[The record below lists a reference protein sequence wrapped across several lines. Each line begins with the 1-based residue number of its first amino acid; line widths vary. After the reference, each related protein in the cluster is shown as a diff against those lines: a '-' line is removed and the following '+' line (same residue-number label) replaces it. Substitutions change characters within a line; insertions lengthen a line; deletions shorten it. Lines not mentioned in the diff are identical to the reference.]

1 MAHAA
6 PRAPIFAGISRAVV
20 CVLLAVALGALGG
33 VPGVHAQPGGYSR
46 AFDVT
51 GVVRHPARLTLAD
64 LERYPASALRVAF
77 VAGSASTQ
85 AEFTGVPLWTLVSA
99 AGVETDP
106 RRKNDLLRKYVVVTG
121 SDGYQA
127 VIAVAEMLQDYGNQP
142 ILVAYRRDGAT
153 LGPDEGMARLVV
165 PGDKRG
171 GRYVDNIVRIEV
183 RNAGT

>member
-1 MAHAA
+1 
-6 PRAPIFAGISRAVV
+6 
-20 CVLLAVALGALGG
+20 
-33 VPGVHAQPGGYSR
+33 VHAQSAGYSR
-46 AFDVT
+46 AFDIT
-51 GVVRHPARLTLAD
+51 GVVHHPARVTLAD
-64 LERYPASALRVAF
+64 LQRYPASTLRVAF
-77 VAGSASTQ
+77 LAGNASTQ

-99 AGVETDP
+99 AGVQTDP
-106 RRKNDLLRKYVVVTG
+106 RRKNDLLRKYVLVTG

-142 ILVAYRRDGAT
+142 ILVAYQRDGTA
-153 LGPDEGMARLVV
+153 LGADEGMARLIV